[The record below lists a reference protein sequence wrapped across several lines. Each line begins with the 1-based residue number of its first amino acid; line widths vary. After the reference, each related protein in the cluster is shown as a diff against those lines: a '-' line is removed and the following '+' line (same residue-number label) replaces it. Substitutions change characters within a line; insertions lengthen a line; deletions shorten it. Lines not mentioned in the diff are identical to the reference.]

1 MLKQTIAELT
11 NIPIKDNL
19 NPDRIVAEGAALCS
33 ELMAQGKAIQEIL
46 SDVTPL
52 TLGTEVYSGEFSPII
67 PANSAIPCRFNNKYT
82 TVNDYQGEVE
92 VNVYQGERVLADKNI
107 LLGTFKLKNIQSAR
121 AGIPTLEI
129 EYEIDMNGILH
140 AKCRDKVT
148 KAEKEVRIANSN
160 TLSKQRVEELKK
172 LARLH
177 RSEDERSIKR

>member
-1 MLKQTIAELT
+1 M
-11 NIPIKDNL
+11 
-19 NPDRIVAEGAALCS
+19 
-33 ELMAQGKAIQEIL
+33 
-46 SDVTPL
+46 
-52 TLGTEVYSGEFSPII
+52 
-67 PANSAIPCRFNNKYT
+67 
-82 TVNDYQGEVE
+82 
-92 VNVYQGERVLADKNI
+92 ADKNI

-140 AKCRDKVT
+140 AKCRDKIT